1 MKTSDF
7 IIFISTVLTI
17 YGIGNVYV
25 FYHGLQALN
34 GYQWI
39 KPYYIIVFIFLA
51 FSYIAARLLQSY
63 NFNGISNA
71 LLLIGSFWLA
81 ALLYFFLI
89 TVMFDLLRVVNHFIT
104 IFPAFVNFNYEKTK
118 LAVFILSLTSVS
130 ALLTYGY
137 YNAKNPVVNNIEL
150 NISKENSKEL
160 VLNAVVVSDIHL
172 GPLSS
177 GKWFD
182 DIVERIN
189 SLNPDIILLVG
200 DVIDEDIKPVLEK
213 NLGDHLLNLK
223 SKYGVFAV
231 TGNHEYIGGVE
242 PAVKYLT
249 DHNITVLSDTAVL
262 VNNQFYLA
270 GREDKDIE
278 RFTGRK
284 RKSIEQIMEEVD
296 NKFPV
301 VLLNHQ
307 PAQLDE
313 LTSKGIDLSISGHTH
328 HGQFFPNNLVTN
340 LIYEVSTG
348 LVNKYGTWIYVST
361 GLGTWGPP
369 VRIGN
374 KPEIVNFIINNK

>member
-137 YNAKNPVVNNIEL
+137 YNAKNPVVNTIEL

-223 SKYGVFAV
+223 SK
-231 TGNHEYIGGVE
+231 
-242 PAVKYLT
+242 
-249 DHNITVLSDTAVL
+249 
-262 VNNQFYLA
+262 
-270 GREDKDIE
+270 
-278 RFTGRK
+278 
-284 RKSIEQIMEEVD
+284 
-296 NKFPV
+296 
-301 VLLNHQ
+301 
-307 PAQLDE
+307 
-313 LTSKGIDLSISGHTH
+313 
-328 HGQFFPNNLVTN
+328 
-340 LIYEVSTG
+340 
-348 LVNKYGTWIYVST
+348 
-361 GLGTWGPP
+361 
-369 VRIGN
+369 
-374 KPEIVNFIINNK
+374 